1 LREPAVQEHNRN
13 AHEEDDVAQPVPD
26 QAHNETDDFIIS
38 DDDIDEA
45 IAEAGGDPRE
55 AVRALLHDIA
65 VLALDHARSV
75 SSGYRRQRMFGSI
88 DLLKLP

>member
-1 LREPAVQEHNRN
+1 MAQATPNQANTEP
-13 AHEEDDVAQPVPD
+13 DDLV
-26 QAHNETDDFIIS
+26 IS
-38 DDDIDEA
+38 EDDIDAA

-65 VLALDHARSV
+65 ILALDHARSV

>member
-1 LREPAVQEHNRN
+1 
-13 AHEEDDVAQPVPD
+13 VAKAVPD
-26 QAHNETDDFIIS
+26 QANSEPEDLIIS
-38 DDDIDEA
+38 EHDVDAA

>member
-1 LREPAVQEHNRN
+1 MPDPANNEPEDLIIS
-13 AHEEDDVAQPVPD
+13 EDDVDA
-26 QAHNETDDFIIS
+26 
-38 DDDIDEA
+38 A

-55 AVRALLHDIA
+55 TVRALLHDIA

>member
-1 LREPAVQEHNRN
+1 M
-13 AHEEDDVAQPVPD
+13 AQAAPD
-26 QAHNETDDFIIS
+26 QANSEPDDLVVS
-38 DDDIDEA
+38 EDDIDAA

-75 SSGYRRQRMFGSI
+75 SSGYQRQRMFGSI

>member
-1 LREPAVQEHNRN
+1 
-13 AHEEDDVAQPVPD
+13 
-26 QAHNETDDFIIS
+26 
-38 DDDIDEA
+38 
-45 IAEAGGDPRE
+45 
-55 AVRALLHDIA
+55 VRALLHDIA